1 MVLRYRQ
8 YGLVKIM
15 FRPLLP
21 VRVGEDFKNG
31 PD

>member
-1 MVLRYRQ
+1 MGCAIGHTG
-8 YGLVKIM
+8 GLIQM